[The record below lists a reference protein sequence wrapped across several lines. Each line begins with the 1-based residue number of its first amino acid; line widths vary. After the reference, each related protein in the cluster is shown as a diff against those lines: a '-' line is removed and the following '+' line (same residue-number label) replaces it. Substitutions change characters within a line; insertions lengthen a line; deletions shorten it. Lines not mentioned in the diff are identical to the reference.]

1 MRRLVF
7 SLGLLAVGAAMLAA
21 AQLAS
26 AGFGFRQGGIFRV
39 GFSGASEQV
48 DPQLAYVSTAWW
60 LEYATAAKLVNY
72 EDRAGRPG
80 TRLVPEVASRYS
92 VSRDGRTWT
101 FLIRKGFRFSDGLPV
116 TAASFKHAI
125 DRVAN
130 HDLASP
136 GAQFITDPHGA
147 TIVGARE
154 VSDGR
159 SQHVRGVA
167 AKGNR
172 LVIHLARRDPAFL
185 SKLAM
190 PFFQATS
197 ARLPLGREVTGAYP
211 SAGPYFFSRNGP
223 DALTQL
229 RRNPYYRGA
238 RTHNLRGLDVRWNL
252 GEESA
257 YQQVQAGSLDEGP
270 LPTAH
275 VREVAKAYGVN
286 RTRFWK
292 KPTSCLSFLA
302 INDDRP
308 LFRNNV
314 ALRRALSWVVNR
326 KAYARA
332 SGPYALTPWSHLL
345 PPTSPG
351 SVTPTRLQPYRGA
364 PELGKAR
371 RLAAGH
377 LRRGRINI
385 GYRSSGTIG
394 APQARLLRADLVKLG
409 VDPAR
414 VRLKAYGG
422 AEIYDAMGKRNSD
435 LDLGVG
441 MGWCANTSPVDPASL
456 IRAALESSSL
466 FGIDNAKFTRRLRAA
481 LKLEGQAHYRA
492 LGKLD
497 VDLMQ
502 NLAPTVVLGVYNN
515 RYFFSSRVDPRSL
528 VYQNVYA
535 DWSIPRLALK

>member
-1 MRRLVF
+1 MRLWF

-26 AGFGFRQGGIFRV
+26 AGFGFRQGGIFRA
-39 GFSGASEQV
+39 GLSGASVQV
-48 DPQLAYVSTAWW
+48 DPQLAYTSTAWW

-72 EDRAGRPG
+72 QDRAGQPG
-80 TRLVPEVASRYS
+80 TRLVPEVASRYT

-136 GAQFITDPHGA
+136 GAQFITDPNGA
-147 TIVGARE
+147 NIVGARE
-154 VSDGR
+154 VTGGR
-159 SQHVRGVA
+159 SQHVRGVT

-172 LVIHLARRDPAFL
+172 LIVHLTRRDPAFL

-197 ARLPLGREVTGAYP
+197 ARLPLSREVTGAYP
-211 SAGPYFFSRNGP
+211 SAGPYFVSRNDP
-223 DALTQL
+223 NVVTQL

-252 GEESA
+252 DEEAA
-257 YQQVQAGSLDEGP
+257 YQQVRSGGLDEGP

-308 LFRNNV
+308 LFRSNV

-326 KAYARA
+326 RAYAGA
-332 SGPYALTPWSHLL
+332 PGPYALTPWSHLL

-351 SVTPTRLQPYRGA
+351 SVTATKLQPYRGA
-364 PELGKAR
+364 PDLRKAR

-414 VRLKAYGG
+414 IRLKPFSG
-422 AEIYDAMGKRNSD
+422 ADIYDAMGKRNTD

-441 MGWCANTSPVDPASL
+441 MGWCADSAPVDPAAL
-456 IRAALESSSL
+456 VRQALESSSL
-466 FGIDNAKFTRRLRAA
+466 LGIDSVKYTRRLQAA
-481 LKLEGQAHYRA
+481 LKLKGQAQYRA
-492 LGKLD
+492 LGMLD
-497 VDLMQ
+497 VDLIK
-502 NLAPTVVLGVYNN
+502 NLAPAVVLGVYNN

>member
-1 MRRLVF
+1 MRLWLSV
-7 SLGLLAVGAAMLAA
+7 SLLAVGAAMLTV

-39 GFSGASEQV
+39 GFSGASVQL
-48 DPQLAYVSTAWW
+48 DPQLAYTSTAWW

-72 EDRAGRPG
+72 QDRAGQPG

-101 FLIRKGFRFSDGLPV
+101 FSIRKGFRFSDGLPV

-136 GAQFITDPHGA
+136 GAQFITD
-147 TIVGARE
+147 IVGVRE
-154 VSDGR
+154 VSGGR
-159 SQHVRGVA
+159 SQHVRGVV

-172 LVIHLARRDPAFL
+172 LTVHLTRRDPAFL
-185 SKLAM
+185 GKLAM

-197 ARLPLGREVTGAYP
+197 GRIPLNREVTGVYP
-211 SAGPYFFSRNGP
+211 SAGPYFFSRN
-223 DALTQL
+223 DSNALTQL
-229 RRNPYYRGA
+229 RRNPYYPGA

-252 GEESA
+252 NEESA
-257 YQQVQAGSLDEGP
+257 YQQVRAGGLDEGP
-270 LPTAH
+270 LPVAH
-275 VREVAKAYGVN
+275 VAEVAKAYGVN
-286 RTRFWK
+286 RTRFWAR
-292 KPTSCLSFLA
+292 PTSCLSFLA
-302 INDDRP
+302 INEDRP
-308 LFRNNV
+308 LFRTNV

-326 KAYARA
+326 KAYAA
-332 SGPYALTPWSHLL
+332 APGAYVMTPWSHLL

-351 SVTPTRLQPYRGA
+351 SVTAAKLQPFRGA
-364 PELGKAR
+364 PNLAKAR

-409 VDPAR
+409 VDSAR
-414 VRLKAYGG
+414 IRLKGYSG
-422 AEIYDAMGKRNSD
+422 ADLYDVMGKRRTD

-441 MGWCANTSPVDPASL
+441 TGWCATTSPIDPASL
-456 IRAALESSSL
+456 IREALGSSSL
-466 FGIDNAKFTRRLRAA
+466 FGIGSARYSRRLRGA
-481 LKLEGQAHYRA
+481 LGLKGEAQYRA

-497 VDLMQ
+497 VDLMKD
-502 NLAPTVVLGVYNN
+502 LAPTIVIGVYNN

-535 DWSIPRLALK
+535 DWSIPRLALR

>member
-1 MRRLVF
+1 MGRVWL
-7 SLGLLAVGAAMLAA
+7 SLAMLALGAAMLSA

-39 GFSGASEQV
+39 GFSGASVQV

-72 EDRAGRPG
+72 QDRAGQPG
-80 TRLVPEVASRYS
+80 TRLVPEVASRYT

-101 FLIRKGFRFSDGLPV
+101 FFIRKGFRFSDGLPV

-136 GAQFITDPHGA
+136 GAQFITDPNGA
-147 TIVGARE
+147 NIVGARE
-154 VSDGR
+154 VTDGR

-172 LVIHLARRDPAFL
+172 LIIHLTRRDPALL

-197 ARLPLGREVTGAYP
+197 ARLPLSREVTGAYP
-211 SAGPYFFSRNGP
+211 SAGPYFVSRNDP
-223 DALTQL
+223 NVVTQL
-229 RRNPYYRGA
+229 RRNPYYHGA
-238 RTHNLRGLDVRWNL
+238 RMHNLRGLDVRWNL
-252 GEESA
+252 AEEAA
-257 YQQVQAGSLDEGP
+257 YQQVRSGGLDEGP

-326 KAYARA
+326 KAYAGA

-351 SVTPTRLQPYRGA
+351 SVTATKLQPYRGA
-364 PELGKAR
+364 PDLRKAR

-385 GYRSSGTIG
+385 GYRSSRTIG
-394 APQARLLRADLVKLG
+394 TPQARLLRADLVKLG
-409 VDPAR
+409 VQPAR
-414 VRLKAYGG
+414 IRLKPFSG
-422 AEIYDAMGKRNSD
+422 AGIYDAMGKRNSD

-441 MGWCANTSPVDPASL
+441 MGWCADSAPVDPA
-456 IRAALESSSL
+456 ALVRQALQSSSL
-466 FGIDNAKFTRRLRAA
+466 LGIDSLKYTRLLRAA
-481 LKLEGQAHYRA
+481 LKLKGQAQYRA
-492 LGKLD
+492 LGMLE
-497 VDLMQ
+497 VDLIQ
-502 NLAPTVVLGVYNN
+502 NLAPAVVLGVYNN

-528 VYQNVYA
+528 VYQSVYT